1 MSLQNKLLKNVDPEI
16 YRKFRAYCVGEG
28 LTIGRALSALMSG
41 VLNGAIKLSPGKSSV
56 NATSVKDSWTW
67 KESSRGETDER

>member
-1 MSLQNKLLKNVDPEI
+1 MTLQNKLLKNVDPDI

-28 LTIGRALSALMSG
+28 LTIGRALSALMTG
-41 VLNGAIKLSPGKSSV
+41 VLKGVIELHPGKSAV

-67 KESSRGETDER
+67 KESARGETDDR

>member
-1 MSLQNKLLKNVDPEI
+1 MTLQNKLLKNVDSDI

-41 VLNGAIKLSPGKSSV
+41 VLKGVIELSPGKSSI
-56 NATSVKDSWTW
+56 NAVSVKSSWTW
-67 KESSRGETDER
+67 REKGDTDER